1 MRRRQALAHGVVSV
15 VSAVCLELRTEGG
28 SVPSLVAFRRGDSK
42 AGGIAI
48 LGPELARET
57 TTRPGMYDQTP
68 TSKSKVS
75 GMDCRQGDRTFLLAS
90 KHFTLSRDRSRSR

>member
-1 MRRRQALAHGVVSV
+1 MRRRKALAHGVVSV

-57 TTRPGMYDQTP
+57 TTRPGLYDQRPRLPATP
-68 TSKSKVS
+68 RSLKPAA
-75 GMDCRQGDRTFLLAS
+75 DAQDALALI
-90 KHFTLSRDRSRSR
+90 F